1 MPDSA
6 FLTRRPIAHRGLHD
20 GNKTVW
26 ENTLS
31 AAERAISAGFGIEC
45 DVQYAAD
52 AVPVVFHD
60 DDMKRLCNMSGDIR
74 AKTSAELGLVS
85 IGGTSDKVPT
95 LKALL
100 KLVKGRVPLV
110 IELKGRIGDDDGFA
124 SSVLEVLEDY
134 EGEVALMSFDAWLL
148 EDLKELESPFPVGL
162 TAEGTSER
170 DLDAHRKAMGHGL
183 DFVSYHYA
191 HLPNAFVAEQRHNA
205 IPVITWTVRSKEQA
219 NHSYAYADQIT
230 FEGYDPRVKD

>member
-1 MPDSA
+1 MADPA
-6 FLTRRPIAHRGLHD
+6 FLSRLPIAHRGLHD

-60 DDMKRLCNMSGDIR
+60 DDMKRLCNIRGDVR
-74 AKTSAELGLVS
+74 SKTSAELGLVS
-85 IGGTSDKVPT
+85 IGGTNDKVPT
-95 LKALL
+95 LKSLL
-100 KLVKGRVPLV
+100 RLVRGRVPLV
-110 IELKGRIGDDDGFA
+110 IELKGRKGDDDGFA
-124 SSVLEVLEDY
+124 AAVLEELEDY
-134 EGEVALMSFDAWLL
+134 KGEVALMSFDAWLL
-148 EDLKELESPFPVGL
+148 QDLKELGSPFPVGL

-170 DLDAHRKAMGHGL
+170 DLSAHRQAMDYGL
-183 DFVSYHYA
+183 DFISYRHA
-191 HLPNAFVAEQRHNA
+191 DLPNAFVAEQRQNA

-219 NHSYAYADQIT
+219 DHSYVYADQIT
-230 FEGYDPRVKD
+230 FEGYDPGVNG